1 MFYLEN
7 WALSLGEW
15 SKMWCGSAY
24 DTNKKRKGFLS
35 FSGWIRS
42 ANHWYSHIIF
52 ACNMMCDSVYIY
64 GSYLANWDGNSMAMM
79 PNDQHGSQPLRR
91 RWWVI
96 SHRLSSNKQCL
107 ASDFSQNCPAIS
119 KGNPLVFWYSEDFFT
134 YMIYQKGIFFL
145 DIWYR
150 LIYI

>member
-1 MFYLEN
+1 MFYVEN

-15 SKMWCGSAY
+15 SKMWCGIAY

-52 ACNMMCDSVYIY
+52 ACNMMCDSVDIY
-64 GSYLANWDGNSMAMM
+64 GSYLANWDGVIPWLPDALT
-79 PNDQHGSQPLRR
+79 DQHGSQPLRL

-107 ASDFSQNCPAIS
+107 ASDFSENCPAIFARKS
-119 KGNPLVFWYSEDFFT
+119 VGFLIFWRYIHT
-134 YMIYQKGIFFL
+134 WYINMYIF
-145 DIWYR
+145 
-150 LIYI
+150 